1 MAMNLSFLCVKL
13 TGPSEWMTVSFLFS
27 AIIFLSDLSLEPP
40 KSQHRPVGSVLLCNS
55 FWFSTYFH
63 CIIILASHNT
73 KWRWGERVLMNFLS
87 SPKQNLLVC
96 SVLPYCITLYDKYF
110 HSVSLFIYQ
119 VLPLSASLRQGPDL
133 SGVHVKL
140 LQPCPTLCDPM
151 DCSPEAPLAMGFS
164 RQE

>member
-1 MAMNLSFLCVKL
+1 
-13 TGPSEWMTVSFLFS
+13 
-27 AIIFLSDLSLEPP
+27 
-40 KSQHRPVGSVLLCNS
+40 
-55 FWFSTYFH
+55 
-63 CIIILASHNT
+63 
-73 KWRWGERVLMNFLS
+73 MNFFS

-151 DCSPEAPLAMGFS
+151 GCSHRLLWPWDSPGKNSGVGGHALLQGIFPT
-164 RQE
+164 